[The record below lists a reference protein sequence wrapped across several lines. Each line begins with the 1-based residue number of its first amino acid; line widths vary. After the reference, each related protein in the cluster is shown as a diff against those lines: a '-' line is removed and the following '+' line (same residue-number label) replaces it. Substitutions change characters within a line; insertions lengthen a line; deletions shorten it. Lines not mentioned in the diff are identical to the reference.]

1 MAVLAKRLLTI
12 LLCLLLLAHQQKAY
26 GLKGVNLFFGQGNKP
41 RMLAERTVA
50 SLHNKGS
57 PAKRAS
63 SVDPN
68 RMSDRRNAS
77 DSEPFLWNQV
87 AKLMFLVL
95 NC

>member
-26 GLKGVNLFFGQGNKP
+26 GLKGVSLFLRQGNKP

-50 SLHNKGS
+50 NLHNKGY

-68 RMSDRRNAS
+68 RMSDRRVRRGS
-77 DSEPFLWNQV
+77 DPIHNR
-87 AKLMFLVL
+87 
-95 NC
+95 C